1 MSILLFTISSF
12 VFLMSSCTAPE
23 VPPSSDAPFAEGVN
37 VGRLRGADM
46 SEASGLVASAR
57 FPGSYWTHNDSGRD
71 PEVFLIDS
79 IGNVQSVIIL
89 ENITNRD
96 FEDIARF
103 GNTIYVADIGDN
115 RAVRSEIFVIA
126 FEEPQTLDNG
136 VVTPSAVYRM
146 TYPDGAR
153 DAETLLIDPIT
164 RDWYILT
171 KREALVRM
179 YRYAYPQQ
187 AGKTVELERIPGV
200 LPMTNVVAGD
210 VSADGTEILA
220 KTYDVVYYWRRQG
233 DEPLSATLFRV
244 PIVVP
249 YTPEPQGEA
258 IAFTLSGSGYIT
270 TTEAA
275 SSEPQWVKLYRRK

>member
-1 MSILLFTISSF
+1 MRISILLFVI
-12 VFLMSSCTAPE
+12 SSCTAPE

-57 FPGSYWTHNDSGRD
+57 FPGSYWTHNDSGHD
-71 PEVFLIDS
+71 PEVFLVDS
-79 IGNVQSVIIL
+79 TGNSQSVIIL

-96 FEDIARF
+96 FEDVARF

-115 RAVRSEIFVIA
+115 RAVRSDISVIA
-126 FEEPQTLDNG
+126 FEEPQTLGNR

-153 DAETLLIDPIT
+153 DAETLLIDPLT

-171 KREALVRM
+171 KREASVRV

-187 AGKTVELERIPGV
+187 AGETVELERIPGV
-200 LPMTNVVAGD
+200 LPMTSVVAGD
-210 VSADGTEILA
+210 VSPDGTEILA

-233 DEPLSATLFRV
+233 NEALSATLFRA
-244 PIVVP
+244 PIGVP

-270 TTEAA
+270 TTEEG
-275 SSEPQWVKLYRRK
+275 SNEPQWMKFYRRK